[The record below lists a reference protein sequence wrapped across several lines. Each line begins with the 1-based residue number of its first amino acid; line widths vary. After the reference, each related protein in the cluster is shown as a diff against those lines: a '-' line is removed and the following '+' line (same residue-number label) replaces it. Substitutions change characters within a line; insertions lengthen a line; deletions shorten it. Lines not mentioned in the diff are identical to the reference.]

1 MRKMNRQIYLDYNA
15 TVPVLE
21 KVKISLINCMNFG
34 PLNASSVHYY
44 GRKGK
49 NLVEKAKL
57 NIARLVNAKSDNI
70 IFTSSATEAIN
81 LVFNNFNTIVVSSIE
96 HLAVLS
102 SSKSNLIIP
111 VNKNGVVDLNAME
124 TLLKSINKN
133 RKEVLVS
140 VMWVNNETGVI
151 QPIKEV
157 ISIAKKYGCLVHCDA
172 AQALGKIEINLNELE
187 IDFLTLSGHKIGAPS
202 GIGELINNNKFNL
215 TPQILGG
222 GQEKG
227 IRAGTENIFGI
238 LGFGEAALIMSEMPK
253 KNDNQVKY
261 LRDYLSNKIK
271 KIRPETI
278 FFGENSNRVSNTL
291 LMALPNI
298 PGDLALM
305 KLDLASFSVS
315 SGSACSSGKI
325 SKSHVV
331 SAMGYED
338 LASNSIRLSFPPN
351 DTILESE
358 GLITTEELDNLAEC
372 WLDLK

>member
-1 MRKMNRQIYLDYNA
+1 MNRQIYLDYNA

-21 KVKISLINCMNFG
+21 NVKNSLIDCLNFG

-49 NLVEKAKL
+49 NLVQNAKL
-57 NIARLVNAKSDNI
+57 NISRLINTDSENI
-70 IFTSSATEAIN
+70 IFTGSATEAIN
-81 LVFNNFNTIVVSSIE
+81 LLFSNFNTIIVSSIE

-102 SSKSNLIIP
+102 SSRSDLIIP
-111 VNKNGVVDLNAME
+111 VDKNGVVDINSME
-124 TLLKSINKN
+124 KLLKNVSKTE
-133 RKEVLVS
+133 KEILVS

-157 ISIAKKYGCLVHCDA
+157 VKIAKKYGCLVHCDA

-187 IDFLTLSGHKIGAPS
+187 IDFLTLSGHKIGAPT
-202 GIGELINNNKFNL
+202 GIGALVNHNKLIL

-227 IRAGTENIFGI
+227 MRAGTENIFGI
-238 LGFGEAALIMSEMPK
+238 LGFGEAALIMSEMPTN
-253 KNDNQVKY
+253 NDKQVKY
-261 LRDYLSNKIK
+261 LRDYLINKIK

-278 FFGENSNRVSNTL
+278 FFGQNSNTVSNTL

-338 LASNSIRLSFPPN
+338 LALNSIRLSFPPN

-358 GLITTEELDNLAEC
+358 GLISIEELDKLAEC
-372 WLDLK
+372 WFNLY

>member
-1 MRKMNRQIYLDYNA
+1 MNKQIYLDYNA

-21 KVKISLINCMNFG
+21 KVKKSLIDCLNLG

-44 GRKGK
+44 GRKSK
-49 NLVEKAKL
+49 NLVENAKL
-57 NIARLVNAKSDNI
+57 NISKLINTKSDNI

-81 LVFNNFNTIVVSSIE
+81 LLFSNFNTIVVSSIE

-102 SSKSNLIIP
+102 SSKSELIIP
-111 VNKNGVVDLNAME
+111 VDKNGVVDLNYME
-124 TLLKSINKN
+124 KLVKIVSKNK
-133 RKEVLVS
+133 KEILVS

-157 ISIAKKYGCLVHCDA
+157 ASIAKRYGCLVHCDA
-172 AQALGKIEINLNELE
+172 AQALGKIDINLNELE

-202 GIGELINNNKFNL
+202 GVGALINKNQFNL
-215 TPQILGG
+215 APQILGG

-227 IRAGTENIFGI
+227 MRAGTENILGI
-238 LGFGEAALIMSEMPK
+238 LGFGEAALIMSKMPK
-253 KNDNQVKY
+253 QNHKHVKY

-278 FFGENSNRVSNTL
+278 FFGQKSDRVDNTL

-351 DTILESE
+351 DTILEAE
-358 GLITTEELDNLAEC
+358 DLITIEELDNLAEC
-372 WLDLK
+372 WFGL

>member
-1 MRKMNRQIYLDYNA
+1 MNRQIYLDYNA

-21 KVKISLINCMNFG
+21 KVKNSLINCMNFG

-133 RKEVLVS
+133 RKEILVS

-157 ISIAKKYGCLVHCDA
+157 INIAKKYGCLVHCDA

-202 GIGELINNNKFNL
+202 GIGALINNNKFNL
-215 TPQILGG
+215 NPQILGG

-227 IRAGTENIFGI
+227 MRAGTENIFGI

-315 SGSACSSGKI
+315 SGAACSSGKI

-338 LASNSIRLSFPPN
+338 LSSNSIRLSFPPN

>member
-1 MRKMNRQIYLDYNA
+1 MNKQIYLDYNA

-21 KVKISLINCMNFG
+21 KVKKSLIDGLNLG

-44 GRKGK
+44 GRKSK
-49 NLVEKAKL
+49 NLVE
-57 NIARLVNAKSDNI
+57 NAKFNISRLINTYSDSI

-81 LVFNNFNTIVVSSIE
+81 LLFSNFNTIVVSSIE

-102 SSKSNLIIP
+102 SSKSDLIIP
-111 VNKNGVVDLNAME
+111 VDKNGVVDLNYME
-124 TLLKSINKN
+124 KLLKKVSKNK
-133 RKEVLVS
+133 KEILVS

-157 ISIAKKYGCLVHCDA
+157 ASIAKRYGCLVHCDA

-202 GIGELINNNKFNL
+202 GIGALINKNYFNL
-215 TPQILGG
+215 APQILGG

-227 IRAGTENIFGI
+227 IRAGTENMFGI
-238 LGFGEAALIMSEMPK
+238 LGFGEAALIMAEMPK
-253 KNDNQVKY
+253 QNYKKVKY

-278 FFGENSNRVSNTL
+278 FFGQKSDRVSNTL
-291 LMALPNI
+291 LIALPNI

-331 SAMGYED
+331 SAMGYDD

-358 GLITTEELDNLAEC
+358 HLITIEELDNLAKC
-372 WLDLK
+372 WFDL

>member
-1 MRKMNRQIYLDYNA
+1 MNKQIYLDYNA

-21 KVKISLINCMNFG
+21 KVKKSLIDCLNLG

-44 GRKGK
+44 GRKSK
-49 NLVEKAKL
+49 NLVENAKL
-57 NIARLVNAKSDNI
+57 NISKLINTKSDNI

-81 LVFNNFNTIVVSSIE
+81 LLFSNFNTIVVSSIE

-102 SSKSNLIIP
+102 SSKSELIIP
-111 VNKNGVVDLNAME
+111 VDKNGVVDLNYME
-124 TLLKSINKN
+124 KLLKIVSKNK
-133 RKEVLVS
+133 KEILVS

-157 ISIAKKYGCLVHCDA
+157 TSIAKRYGCLVHCDA
-172 AQALGKIEINLNELE
+172 AQALGKININLNELE

-202 GIGELINNNKFNL
+202 GVGALINKNQFNL
-215 TPQILGG
+215 APQILGG

-227 IRAGTENIFGI
+227 IRAGTENILGI
-238 LGFGEAALIMSEMPK
+238 LGFGEAALIMSKMPK
-253 KNDNQVKY
+253 QNYKQVKY

-278 FFGENSNRVSNTL
+278 FFGQKSNRVDNTL
-291 LMALPNI
+291 LIALPNI

-351 DTILESE
+351 DTILEAE
-358 GLITTEELDNLAEC
+358 DLITTEELDNLAEC
-372 WLDLK
+372 WFGL

>member
-1 MRKMNRQIYLDYNA
+1 MNKQIYLDYNA

-21 KVKISLINCMNFG
+21 KVKKSLIDCLNLG

-44 GRKGK
+44 GRKSK
-49 NLVEKAKL
+49 NLVENAKL
-57 NIARLVNAKSDNI
+57 NISKLINTNSDNI

-81 LVFNNFNTIVVSSIE
+81 LLFSNFNTIVVSSIE

-102 SSKSNLIIP
+102 SSKSELIIP
-111 VNKNGVVDLNAME
+111 VDKNGVVDLNNME
-124 TLLKSINKN
+124 SLLADISKNK
-133 RKEVLVS
+133 KEILVS

-151 QPIKEV
+151 QPIRDV
-157 ISIAKKYGCLVHCDA
+157 IEIAKKYGCLVHCDA

-187 IDFLTLSGHKIGAPS
+187 IDFLTLSGHKIGAPT
-202 GIGELINNNKFNL
+202 GIGALINNSKFSL
-215 TPQILGG
+215 APQILGG

-227 IRAGTENIFGI
+227 IRAGTENILGI
-238 LGFGEAALIMSEMPK
+238 LGFGEAARIMSGMPR
-253 KNDNQVKY
+253 KNDKKVKY
-261 LRDYLSNKIK
+261 LRDYLIK
-271 KIRPETI
+271 KIRETRPETI
-278 FFGENSNRVSNTL
+278 FFGQNSNTVSNTL

-331 SAMGYED
+331 SAMGYGD
-338 LASNSIRLSFPPN
+338 LALNSIRLSFPPN

-358 GLITTEELDNLAEC
+358 GLISTEELDKLAEC
-372 WLDLK
+372 WFNLY